1 MSTPTALVLRLRR
14 PHRAWTVA
22 AVAFVALLGAAG
34 FRATPGVLIVPLQE
48 EFGWS
53 RTTISL
59 AVSVNLVLFGL
70 TAPFAAAL
78 MERFGLRRVVTSA
91 LLLVATGSGLTV
103 FRELAAGAALGVLV
117 GVGTGSVAL
126 VFAATVATRWFQ
138 TNLPRPGHRRP
149 GPTVPPTVALCRQI
163 YGPKH
168 AAVIFGWVFASHQV
182 GAAVAAMA
190 AGAARTQFGDYTL
203 AWMVA
208 GGLSLLAAVLSL
220 RIARPVRAVTDAI
233 RPAAAA
239 A

>member
-48 EFGWS
+48 EFGCS

-138 TNLPRPGHRRP
+138 TSRGLVTGVR
-149 GPTVPPTVALCRQI
+149 VPPCRPRSRMCRQI

-182 GAAVAAMA
+182 GAAVAATA

-239 A
+239 V